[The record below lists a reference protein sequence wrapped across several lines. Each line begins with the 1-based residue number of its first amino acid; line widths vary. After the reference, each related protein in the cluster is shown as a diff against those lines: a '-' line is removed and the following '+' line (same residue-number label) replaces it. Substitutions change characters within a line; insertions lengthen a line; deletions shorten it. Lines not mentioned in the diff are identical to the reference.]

1 MKEIVAC
8 LIMEQTSE
16 PATPKIL
23 NVIKQQGVEY
33 VRFRSCLQDFGVFNR
48 NNRNYFLAPMKEA
61 WEDDHIRE
69 LMANNTFFGEN
80 GHPCSNDPKRVVS
93 IDPNN
98 CCHRIVDKEFIGN
111 SVYGIIETLND
122 YNGPGHKLMG
132 HVLQGAKTAFS
143 LRALA
148 PITKV
153 DKNRGEIRSK
163 PRIITYDRVIL
174 PSHRVAYQT
183 DDGITM
189 IHESADLSV
198 ATPTHND
205 LCIPVSANVMESLG
219 DFLLE
224 ESKEVKSFV
233 DIFDVNYESVSLDKT
248 GNNLILQESVY
259 DNSRRTFVV
268 SMESYVRDQVSDI
281 LRKL

>member
-23 NVIKQQGVEY
+23 NVIQQQGVEY

-48 NNRNYFLAPMKEA
+48 NNRNYFLAPMQEA

-69 LMANNTFFGEN
+69 LMANGTFFGEN
-80 GHPCSNDPKRVVS
+80 GHPCSSDPKRVVS

-98 CCHRIVDKEFIGN
+98 CCHRIINKEFVGN
-111 SVYGIIETLND
+111 SVYGIVETLND
-122 YNGPGHKLMG
+122 YDGPGHMLMG
-132 HVLQGAKTAFS
+132 HILQGSKTAFS

-153 DKNRGEIRSK
+153 DANRGEIRTK

-174 PSHRVAYQT
+174 PSHKKAYQT
-183 DDGITM
+183 DDGITLV
-189 IHESADLSV
+189 HESSNNIDYNLL
-198 ATPTHND
+198 HD
-205 LCIPVSANVMESLG
+205 DRCIPISQSLMESLG
-219 DFLLE
+219 EFILE
-224 ESKEVKSFV
+224 ESKEIKSFTNIFNV
-233 DIFDVNYESVSLDKT
+233 DFERVSLDKT
-248 GNNLILQESVY
+248 GKNIILQESYY
-259 DNSRRTFVV
+259 DNTRRTFTV